1 MLGSKEKSINLISE
15 TKKYLLKK
23 LKVKQN
29 NSTLMIYPYSNI
41 VLN

>member
-1 MLGSKEKSINLISE
+1 MLGSKEKYINLISE

-23 LKVKQN
+23 PKIKPN
-29 NSTLMIYPYSNI
+29 NNTLMIYPYSNI